1 VHVLEERV
9 KELTLL
15 HATARIAENAERDT
29 ADMLTEIVSMI
40 PGGWEYPDMV
50 AARIVFDGTQYASAN
65 FSLTP
70 WRQRA
75 DFVLGNERRGFIEVV
90 YLEEKSASAG
100 DLFLPE
106 ERELITSLAEIVGT
120 SLDRKQIMETL
131 HALNVTLEE
140 RVKARTADV
149 MAKQQQLR
157 ALAIEL
163 SRTETRERKRLA
175 VDLHDNLAQLLALG
189 LMKLRSIPTESS
201 MSLREVQE
209 VLNKALTYTRTLM
222 SDLRPPL
229 LGGDDDLSRAIG
241 WVADRMR
248 RHGLIITIEDDQQRK
263 VLDEEVLTV
272 TYQSIQELL
281 LNVLKHAHTTSVK
294 ITFRRC
300 GEFLE
305 AWVMDRGLGFDVS
318 ASQRPSTEEV
328 FGLLNIRERVELLG
342 GRFEISSVSGEGT
355 SAMLIVPLHL
365 DFLKGE
371 QIAPAGG
378 MAGRTC
384 GSTGVSRKIA
394 ILLVDD
400 HRMVREGLRSIIEGH
415 GDLEVLGE
423 ASDGCMAVEMARALR
438 PDVVLM
444 DVNMP
449 RMNGVEATRLITAE
463 FPEIRIIG
471 LSMHEDEKIARDMQ
485 EAGASDYLS
494 KGGAFDTLYE
504 AIRGGRKILK
514 R

>member
-29 ADMLTEIVSMI
+29 SDMLTEIVSMM
-40 PGGWEYPDMV
+40 PGAWEYPDMV

-75 DFVLGNERRGFIEVV
+75 DFVVGNERRGFIEVV

-106 ERELITSLAEIVGT
+106 ERELINSLAEIVGT

-175 VDLHDNLAQLLALG
+175 VDMHDNLAQLLALG
-189 LMKLRSIPTESS
+189 LMKLRSIPAGSS
-201 MSLREVQE
+201 MSLSEVQE
-209 VLNKALTYTRTLM
+209 VLNEALTYTRTLM

-248 RHGLIITIEDDQQRK
+248 RHGLIVTIEDDQQRK

-281 LNVLKHAHTTSVK
+281 VNVLKHAHTTSAT
-294 ITFRRC
+294 IILRRC

-305 AWVMDRGLGFDVS
+305 AGVIDRGLGFDVS
-318 ASQRPSTEEV
+318 TSQRPSEDV
-328 FGLLNIRERVELLG
+328 FGLLNIRERAELLG
-342 GRFEISSVSGEGT
+342 GRFEISSVSREGT
-355 SAMLIVPLHL
+355 SAMLILPLNL
-365 DFLKGE
+365 EFLKGE
-371 QIAPAGG
+371 QTASEGRR
-378 MAGRTC
+378 AGRTC
-384 GSTGVSRKIA
+384 GSTGLSRKIA

-438 PDVVLM
+438 PEVVLM

-449 RMNGVEATRLITAE
+449 RMNGIEATRLITAE
-463 FPEIRIIG
+463 FPEIKIIG
-471 LSMHEDEKIARDMQ
+471 LSMHDDEKIARDMQ

-494 KGGAFDTLYE
+494 KGGAFETLYE
-504 AIRGGRKILK
+504 AIRGGKKILK